1 MSAALSRRQLLQ
13 RGLVASAALG
23 LAGPAAARA
32 ALTPALAG
40 SSGLVPGLLPTAH
53 DMYRDVKHMVDL
65 GVRLPGSDPHN
76 AFIDWLDQGFQS
88 AGCRMLP
95 RDQFAFTRWL
105 PDTWSLELL
114 EGPGQGPVPVAG
126 YMPYSGN
133 TGPSGVVAPLAYL
146 GAVPP
151 LGLSG
156 DPGDIETLRAAI
168 DRLRSELADWA
179 KAAVAG
185 IPGGVKGRIVVVD
198 AQMAP
203 LTENDF
209 APLTTYS
216 YDPGTSPTHVSNF
229 KRMFASTI
237 PPGSV
242 FAQAGAAGLLVTLD
256 ASPACAAGQY
266 GPYGSA
272 ITGLPGFLIDRDTG
286 AKLRKCAQG
295 LPRARMT
302 LTASLERTTTPQLV
316 GILPGDG
323 STDEVMILN
332 THTDGQNA
340 FEENGGVA
348 LVHLARYFAGLP
360 RGKRLKR
367 TLVFSAVSGHF
378 AGPALP
384 QTRGFID
391 RHPDLV
397 KRAAASVTLEH
408 LGASEWVD
416 DARGYHPTGRPDMF
430 VIWHSQTGITG
441 PVVES
446 MQANDLV
453 HSRALRP
460 AGDYMIAVGTAFNES
475 GVPTVST
482 IVAPNSM
489 VSWADDGHLDKF
501 LPDRAA
507 REVRWAADLVTRLDS
522 IPAAQLAA
530 GDSTV
535 WRTGVA
541 CLPGEN
547 TPTCLT

>member
-1 MSAALSRRQLLQ
+1 
-13 RGLVASAALG
+13 
-23 LAGPAAARA
+23 
-32 ALTPALAG
+32 
-40 SSGLVPGLLPTAH
+40 
-53 DMYRDVKHMVDL
+53 
-65 GVRLPGSDPHN
+65 
-76 AFIDWLDQGFQS
+76 
-88 AGCRMLP
+88 
-95 RDQFAFTRWL
+95 
-105 PDTWSLELL
+105 
-114 EGPGQGPVPVAG
+114 
-126 YMPYSGN
+126 
-133 TGPSGVVAPLAYL
+133 
-146 GAVPP
+146 
-151 LGLSG
+151 
-156 DPGDIETLRAAI
+156 
-168 DRLRSELADWA
+168 
-179 KAAVAG
+179 
-185 IPGGVKGRIVVVD
+185 
-198 AQMAP
+198 
-203 LTENDF
+203 
-209 APLTTYS
+209 
-216 YDPGTSPTHVSNF
+216 
-229 KRMFASTI
+229 
-237 PPGSV
+237 
-242 FAQAGAAGLLVTLD
+242 
-256 ASPACAAGQY
+256 
-266 GPYGSA
+266 
-272 ITGLPGFLIDRDTG
+272 
-286 AKLRKCAQG
+286 
-295 LPRARMT
+295 
-302 LTASLERTTTPQLV
+302 V

-360 RGKRLKR
+360 RGQRLKR

-482 IVAPNSM
+482 IVAPNYM